1 MRLDFDAPGSRIG
14 ATSWVV
20 LALGVLAA
28 AWVAQSW
35 QAARLAERQAQAAYA
50 AASDA
55 DQRARRQAT
64 TARRAE
70 PPARQQRAR
79 NDAALARALALS
91 WEDLLLPLQQAVTE
105 DVALLELDADAAR
118 GEFSLSGAAKGHEA
132 MLRYLR
138 RLHAESGLGAVS
150 LVRHETR
157 ELDGLQ
163 GVLFTLR
170 GTWGRR

>member
-1 MRLDFDAPGSRIG
+1 MTRVRLDFDAPGARIG
-14 ATSWVV
+14 ATSWFV

-35 QAARLAERQAQAAYA
+35 LAARLAERQAQAVYA

-91 WEDLLLPLQQAVTE
+91 WEDLLLPLQQAV
-105 DVALLELDADAAR
+105 VACLLWGMLVLTVLSVVIAR
-118 GEFSLSGAAKGHEA
+118 GQKLSPWSVISEHLAIATLVTALSWLVGIGVN
-132 MLRYLR
+132 LL
-138 RLHAESGLGAVS
+138 LG
-150 LVRHETR
+150 
-157 ELDGLQ
+157 
-163 GVLFTLR
+163 
-170 GTWGRR
+170 